1 MIAFQGIN
9 GLCFGL
15 EYTETEEFG
24 FILCLDLG
32 LFRIVWYK
40 DLELDEDEEEE

>member
-1 MIAFQGIN
+1 MITFGWIQ

-15 EYTETEEFG
+15 EYTEDEDLG

-32 LFRIVWYK
+32 LIRVVWYK
-40 DLELDEDEEEE
+40 DMEYDNAE

>member
-1 MIAFQGIN
+1 MLTFGWIQ

-15 EYTETEEFG
+15 EYTEDEDLG

-32 LFRIVWYK
+32 LIRMVWYK
-40 DLELDEDEEEE
+40 DMEYSEDE

>member
-1 MIAFQGIN
+1 LITFGWIQ

-15 EYTETEEFG
+15 EYTEDDDLG

-32 LFRIVWYK
+32 VLRVVWYK
-40 DLELDEDEEEE
+40 DVVDES

>member
-1 MIAFQGIN
+1 MLTFGWIQ

-15 EYTETEEFG
+15 EYTEDEELG

-32 LFRIVWYK
+32 LIRMVWYK
-40 DLELDEDEEEE
+40 DMEYDNE